1 MLVRID
7 EPTNSIVFNW
17 SKSPSFKIKKKLFQ
31 NNFIIKLIL
40 IRNHKVFDLNQPNQS
55 RFTFHATGE
64 ICKQNIKFLS
74 KTLVLVVVIQQAQQY
89 KGQIIYRNGL
99 TTHQLFLSAEK
110 MYNFSLYYF
119 QKEANPTHQGWN
131 PTVNSE
137 LGLLYENIYLA

>member
-1 MLVRID
+1 MEFVKTFIKQYYMVCWSEQMNRL
-7 EPTNSIVFNW
+7 NSIVLNW
-17 SKSPSFKIKKKLFQ
+17 SKSPSFKIKIKKLVQ
-31 NNFIIKLIL
+31 NNFTIKLIL

-99 TTHQLFLSAEK
+99 TTRQLFLSAEK

-119 QKEANPTHQGWN
+119 QKEANPTHQG
-131 PTVNSE
+131 
-137 LGLLYENIYLA
+137 

>member
-1 MLVRID
+1 MNRL
-7 EPTNSIVFNW
+7 NSIVLNW
-17 SKSPSFKIKKKLFQ
+17 SKSPSFKIKIKKLVQ
-31 NNFIIKLIL
+31 NNFTIKLIL

-99 TTHQLFLSAEK
+99 TTRQLFLSAEK

-119 QKEANPTHQGWN
+119 QKEANPTHQG
-131 PTVNSE
+131 
-137 LGLLYENIYLA
+137 